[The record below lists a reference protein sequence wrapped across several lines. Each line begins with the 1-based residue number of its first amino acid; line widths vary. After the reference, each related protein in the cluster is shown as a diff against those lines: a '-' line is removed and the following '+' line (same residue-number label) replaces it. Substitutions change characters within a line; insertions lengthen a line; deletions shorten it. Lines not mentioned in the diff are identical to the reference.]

1 MRPWHGW
8 VVGTVTVVLVTAV
21 VVEVVVGA
29 VVVEGLGVVVGS
41 GSVVVGKS
49 LSGSLVEV
57 PSLVVWECVGSGVV
71 EVSTEGEVGVV
82 SSAVL
87 VDVVVEGM
95 RVSVRVDVVELGCA
109 GVVLVTPVVGL
120 DEMTLR

>member
-1 MRPWHGW
+1 M
-8 VVGTVTVVLVTAV
+8 GTVTVVLFTVV
-21 VVEVVVGA
+21 VVEVVVDG
-29 VVVEGLGVVVGS
+29 VEVEGLGVVVCSS

-57 PSLVVWECVGSGVV
+57 PSLVVWECVTSGVV
-71 EVSTEGEVGVV
+71 EVSPEGEVGVV

-95 RVSVRVDVVELGCA
+95 RVSVRVDVVELGGA

-120 DEMTLR
+120 DARTLT